1 MYREVGACWSQHP
14 TRPGR
19 SHRYRPTA
27 RADGDAFSAIF
38 DETAG
43 ICCSPLIP
51 VSNEGMDL
59 VSTHLFGTIADTAHH
74 LLLHDEMGTSTV
86 TCPTAP
92 PLPARS
98 TGSTRL
104 CDEDRS
110 PRHPKLSCR
119 AAPARSR
126 RATSAPSALLAPPRP
141 PLALQ
146 RRRSGGRAR
155 RCLRRTSCH
164 SGWTVFAFWMC
175 APTAPFQQRIT
186 VEPAAVLADLRQPG
200 PHRRNGCDD
209 GQRPRGPHGV
219 RGHEFVPWE
228 HRRDLIVVGSPR
240 VHPWTQPHSAQRNG
254 ADHRH
259 QARQPCSLLAH
270 TPRLGTTHT
279 CTKGRRSLR

>member
-27 RADGDAFSAIF
+27 RADGDAFSAMF

-74 LLLHDEMGTSTV
+74 LLLHDEMGTSNV

-200 PHRRNGCDD
+200 PHRRNGCVD

-259 QARQPCSLLAH
+259 QARQPWSLL
-270 TPRLGTTHT
+270 PI
-279 CTKGRRSLR
+279 RRD

>member
-59 VSTHLFGTIADTAHH
+59 VSTHLFGTIADTAHR
-74 LLLHDEMGTSTV
+74 LLLHGEMGTSNV

-126 RATSAPSALLAPPRP
+126 RATSAPSALLASQTVSPTHVL
-141 PLALQ
+141 PLGVDGVCVLDVRAHSPVPATNNC
-146 RRRSGGRAR
+146 RSR
-155 RCLRRTSCH
+155 
-164 SGWTVFAFWMC
+164 
-175 APTAPFQQRIT
+175 
-186 VEPAAVLADLRQPG
+186 
-200 PHRRNGCDD
+200 
-209 GQRPRGPHGV
+209 RGPRRPAPARPTPPQWV
-219 RGHEFVPWE
+219 RRWSTPAWSAWCA
-228 HRRDLIVVGSPR
+228 RTR
-240 VHPWTQPHSAQRNG
+240 VRPLG
-254 ADHRH
+254 A
-259 QARQPCSLLAH
+259 P
-270 TPRLGTTHT
+270 P
-279 CTKGRRSLR
+279 